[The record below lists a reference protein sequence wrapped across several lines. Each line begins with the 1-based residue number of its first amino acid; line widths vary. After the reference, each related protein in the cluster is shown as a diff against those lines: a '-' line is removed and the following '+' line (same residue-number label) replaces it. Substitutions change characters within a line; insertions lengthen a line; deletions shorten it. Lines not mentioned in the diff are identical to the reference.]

1 VAEQE
6 QMQQQQQQQQ
16 VMEMAGKAV
25 APVAGNITKPQ

>member
-1 VAEQE
+1 
-6 QMQQQQQQQQ
+6 MQQQQQQQQ